1 MERRGASARRGAAR
15 VVMLAALLALCS
27 VQCSLGATAP
37 EGSVRGSGRRILFL
51 GNSLTYVNDV
61 PGLVQ
66 GLAAGSGGEPLA
78 VAMVAFPD
86 VSLED
91 LWNQG
96 EAQRVIAQGD
106 WSVVVMQQGP
116 SAVEENRELLRRY
129 VGLFNSSIRA
139 VGARPAMYAIWPW
152 AWRLQDY
159 DRSTQSYAIAATDV
173 GGMMFPVAETWRAA
187 WRRDPSLQLYAADGV
202 HATPLGSYAA
212 ALVIYAML
220 ADRSPMGLPS
230 TVRTSAGGTLT
241 VGANDAR
248 VLQEAAAEAIAAF
261 GAR

>member
-1 MERRGASARRGAAR
+1 
-15 VVMLAALLALCS
+15 MLAALLALCS
-27 VQCSLGATAP
+27 VQCSLATTEP
-37 EGSVRGSGRRILFL
+37 GGGDVRGSGRRILFL

-78 VAMVAFPD
+78 VATVAFPD

-96 EAQRVIAQGD
+96 EARRVIARGD

-116 SAVEENRELLRRY
+116 SAAEENRELLRHYARQFEG
-129 VGLFNSSIRA
+129 VIRA
-139 VGARPAMYAIWPW
+139 AGARSALYAIWPW

-159 DRSTQSYAIAATDV
+159 DRSTESYALAAADV
-173 GGMMFPVAETWRAA
+173 DGLMFPVAEAWRAA

-202 HATPLGSYAA
+202 HATPLGSYTA

-220 ADRSPMGLPS
+220 ADRSPVGLPTS
-230 TVRTSAGGTLT
+230 VRTGGGGTLN
-241 VGANDAR
+241 VEAEQAR
-248 VLQEAAAEAIAAF
+248 VLQEAAAEAIAGF
-261 GAR
+261 GRR